1 MGISDKLNRRLRAR
15 PEEDEDE
22 DMYSETSASEEES
35 DEEASESEDADSD
48 MDEDEEEEE
57 DEDDDADDM
66 VCLHDLHLP
75 RGNSAN
81 ALPQSEDDGED
92 GDEEEE
98 ESEEDEEDIQSSLNN
113 ISFGALAKAQASL
126 GNIKKRPNKS
136 STTDSSQLDD
146 IRARIREVRDQKRKE
161 SESSDS
167 KSKDK
172 KDKDKKDKE
181 KGKEKEKKKEKRSSK
196 HAPAIQS
203 TKHAVSR
210 KRQVVSIPNAP
221 KPRDPRFDP
230 AVLARSGGG
239 STRRTSA
246 AMNKAYAF
254 LDEYRQNEL
263 KELKEQLARTKDP
276 EQREQLERQVRS
288 MTDRMRALED
298 KRRER
303 EILAAHKRRERQLL
317 REGKKSKP
325 WFLKKSDLKREVL
338 IQKYE
343 SMGAKERAK
352 ALERRRKKIAAKERK
367 EMPWG
372 RRSLLEGDAGGSGSA
387 SASATAG
394 SGKKRKRGGQ

>member
-66 VCLHDLHLP
+66 
-75 RGNSAN
+75 
-81 ALPQSEDDGED
+81 SEDDGED

-181 KGKEKEKKKEKRSSK
+181 KGKEKEKKEKRSSK

-372 RRSLLEGDAGGSGSA
+372 RRSLLEGDAGGSGSG